1 MEVPHSCARCGEVIL
16 AQEPRV
22 VVREYGTQAGS
33 ACALEPALAH
43 KQRHRYHLDCYVEE
57 SCAPRAALLLTSRA
71 RLHQGTCS

>member
-16 AQEPRV
+16 AHEPRV

-43 KQRHRYHLDCYVEE
+43 KRHRYHLDCYVAE
-57 SCAPRAALLLTSRA
+57 SSVPMATLLLASRA
-71 RLHQGTCS
+71 LVL